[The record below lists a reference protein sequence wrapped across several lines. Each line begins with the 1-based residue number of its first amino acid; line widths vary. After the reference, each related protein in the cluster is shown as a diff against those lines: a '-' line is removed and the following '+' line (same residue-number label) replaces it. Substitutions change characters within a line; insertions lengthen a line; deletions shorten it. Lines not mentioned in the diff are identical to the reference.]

1 MGDNIDRDHKTSSEA
16 DASYYCTDCGQDFK
30 SLQESKKHKRNRN
43 KFNLK
48 SLIGYVLLF
57 DRLTLSF

>member
-30 SLQESKKHKRNRN
+30 SLQELIGHKSNRN
-43 KFNLK
+43 KFDLK
-48 SLIGYVLLF
+48 K
-57 DRLTLSF
+57 